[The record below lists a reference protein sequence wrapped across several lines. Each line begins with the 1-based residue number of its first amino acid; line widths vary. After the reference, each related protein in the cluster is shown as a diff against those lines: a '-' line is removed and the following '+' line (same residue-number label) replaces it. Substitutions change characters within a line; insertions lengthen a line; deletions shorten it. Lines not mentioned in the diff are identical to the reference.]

1 MVMHKEKTISLGTLR
16 LFLVLLSFPLL
27 LALLFSFFFNAE
39 GSHNKT
45 IVFLFG
51 SVSMPFFPQYLVPWH
66 ICMLLYLYCL
76 LFGNYVKDESP
87 KENTLWMILR
97 DTGING
103 NLATVKFKL
112 RLSRGIFP
120 SVKGLVSQL

>member
-1 MVMHKEKTISLGTLR
+1 MLKARIIKPLCFCLG
-16 LFLVLLSFPLL
+16 LFQC
-27 LALLFSFFFNAE
+27 LFF
-39 GSHNKT
+39 
-45 IVFLFG
+45 
-51 SVSMPFFPQYLVPWH
+51 QYLVPWH
-66 ICMLLYLYCL
+66 VCMLLYLYCL

-87 KENTLWMILR
+87 KENTLWMIQR

-120 SVKGLVSQL
+120 SVKGLVS